1 MSSEIEPVI
10 IRPMIAADV
19 DRVLAI
25 AAGLKEAPQ
34 WSRRVY
40 EGIVDLADGESGP
53 ERRIA
58 LVACDAE
65 LGLVAGFAVA
75 SLVPPEAELETVGVV
90 TEFQRRGVAR
100 RLILEIGKNFL
111 QRGVTKVHLE
121 VRDSNFAAKG
131 LYRSLGFREVNRR
144 PSYYIDPIEDAVAF
158 RLELAGE

>member
-1 MSSEIEPVI
+1 M
-10 IRPMIAADV
+10 R
-19 DRVLAI
+19 
-25 AAGLKEAPQ
+25 
-34 WSRRVY
+34 
-40 EGIVDLADGESGP
+40 
-53 ERRIA
+53 A
-58 LVACDAE
+58 L
-65 LGLVAGFAVA
+65 LILLMA
-75 SLVPPEAELETVGVV
+75 SLVRSDGLHWWLVMPNWGWWQGLLETVGVV